1 MFSLYIKLSFKS
13 FHAQLLTSKLVT
25 ITVQKFLVMSEPI
38 KEILDHESTHRQGEH
53 QPPKSDLVDTFQ
65 LFKSYLDFK
74 LVDLKQDL
82 IFEQD
87 SFTQK
92 VKDYVNKKIKKE
104 GNKIQFLFNEDILNG
119 LHKLQKQVIKP
130 IAIDAIAD
138 LVSKAK
144 TRKQLIKIADTS
156 TGAGLLLG
164 SMRLVQLLTI
174 LTTIRKSNRLIL
186 GQSRLLRR
194 SLNPVL
200 DCIPYHISHKPHQIL
215 CLPNHTVAVL
225 YSSRP
230 FVGAMHGGDRASGT
244 SVSHARNMGT
254 GRSIAPTPIP
264 STPGWRKSG
273 QDQDINAPTDSKDK
287 YSLYSALLE

>member
-1 MFSLYIKLSFKS
+1 M
-13 FHAQLLTSKLVT
+13 
-25 ITVQKFLVMSEPI
+25 
-38 KEILDHESTHRQGEH
+38 
-53 QPPKSDLVDTFQ
+53 
-65 LFKSYLDFK
+65 
-74 LVDLKQDL
+74 
-82 IFEQD
+82 
-87 SFTQK
+87 
-92 VKDYVNKKIKKE
+92 
-104 GNKIQFLFNEDILNG
+104 FNEDILNG
-119 LHKLQKQVIKP
+119 LHKLQKQVTKP
-130 IAIDAIAD
+130 IAVDTIAD
-138 LVSKAK
+138 LVRKVK
-144 TRKQLIKIADTS
+144 TRNKLIKIADTS

-230 FVGAMHGGDRASGT
+230 FVGAMHDGDRASGT

-254 GRSIAPTPIP
+254 GRSTAPTQIP

-287 YSLYSALLE
+287 YSFDYVLPEWESDSNTDFDIFIEQVHYFENCGTENYHEVKGRLAKHAEYWEKISNR